1 MVTGKNQS
9 KKLGWKGNTEGR
21 EKRQGEKCMQSDR
34 GHHNAVG
41 RKGRT
46 RKGGYKQRKNGQ
58 EVKGRGGE
66 GRKKN
71 EVQREEKKQEKKRKR
86 RGWIRKYVRMRKR
99 ENKEEEWGEEEG
111 ERERKRKWHK

>member
-1 MVTGKNQS
+1 MATEKNQS

-46 RKGGYKQRKNGQ
+46 RKGGYEQRKNGQ

-71 EVQREEKKQEKKRKR
+71 EVQREEKKTGEKEKKE
-86 RGWIRKYVRMRKR
+86 RMEWKVCKN
-99 ENKEEEWGEEEG
+99 EEEGNKEEEWVRGRG
-111 ERERKRKWHK
+111 